1 MTTFTPARRMIT
13 LLAALVLIATVFV
26 LDRAPTVSAGPT
38 PPATYDVGGVGSPFK
53 ITRTVSEATPTY
65 GQVVTVRTEVM
76 RESGGYL
83 LYRVRDF
90 TPTCLEYVPNSARWQ
105 ATGGDVASEA
115 TAADEF
121 SRTSEYVQFAN
132 GGGVTAKPFWIT
144 AEYTVK
150 CDATQ
155 PGTGLNTGGTWIK
168 RAPGGNDE
176 LGNKTMGPQ
185 IAVQQIQS
193 EVELTATPN
202 SVSVGEPVSLA
213 AGTSG
218 IPDGHELELLVNGT
232 PSGTTT
238 VNAGSASFSDWT
250 PTATGDFTLAARYA
264 GSTNVAGST
273 SQDVT
278 VHVGKIATR
287 VNLEVGS
294 PAHTGSA
301 IPLTATTTGIPDGQ
315 PVEFVVNGDVQ
326 GVADVAGGT
335 ATYTGWIPERTGD
348 YPVEARFVA
357 TDTHAFSTSGT
368 RMVSVATPTQQT
380 STALAVY
387 PAPVAGEVSQ
397 LIATVHEGNDGDTVD
412 FTHYGTQIGEGTVVD
427 GVATADWDVPIE
439 LAGQDYSI
447 VARYRGSEG
456 YAPSSSTPVTG
467 TVGKSLT
474 HVSTVEA
481 TVHGEVNSQVRLS
494 ATITGAADG
503 GEVVFRDATDAELCS
518 VTKGSGATASCFWT
532 PTATGAYE
540 ITAHYMGTES
550 AAAASSAAPT
560 AVTIGTAASSI
571 ELSGPGS
578 VKPGQAAEL
587 TITTVG
593 IADGQQIGIM
603 VGTNTV
609 DTVTVNGDQA
619 MYEWTPAEA
628 GAYVLKAVYEGS
640 ETVSPSESDELTI
653 TVDASATQTSRVS
666 ASTAAIAGQPVTLS
680 ATVTDGTGGATVEF
694 RDGEALLC
702 EGILKVDG
710 TVECD
715 WTPLSVG
722 TVNVIAYYPGDAAT
736 VPSKSPRATA
746 VAVDKAAS
754 TVSLDATSPVGVGGE
769 VTFTVTTTGIAN
781 GDTIDITVGD
791 TVIGSPTVT
800 DNQAKYTW
808 TAPATAGTVTAVA
821 GYAGTDF
828 VAASES
834 TPVTIDVTA
843 AGTTTSDVTA
853 SPDVRVGQDVVL
865 SVTVAGGT
873 PGVAVE
879 FRNGDSELCTGTLA
893 ADGTVEC
900 NWTPAAAG
908 TVNVTAH
915 YQGDDATSA
924 SQSANATTIAVG
936 TAASSVSLTG
946 PGSVQPGQATELSV
960 NAIGI
965 ADGQQID
972 IVVDGTTV
980 DAVTVI
986 SGEAAYS
993 WTPVEVGTYVIKAVY
1008 GGSETVSPAESD
1020 ELTITVDAA
1029 ATQTSLVTASADP
1042 TVGEPVTLSATVTGG
1057 SENSL
1062 VEFRD
1067 GSTFLC
1073 SARLTD
1079 DGAATCD
1086 WTPTEAGAIN
1096 VTAYYAGDATTH
1108 HSQSPTATAIAVAEA
1123 PDTEA
1128 PAAPTGVTVSPQP
1141 ATVGETVTVTG
1152 SAEADTTVSVK
1163 VGGEEV
1169 CEITATDGT
1178 FTCTFTATEE
1188 MDGQQVTVTATD
1200 EAGNTSTAADGG
1212 ALEVQPEAVDPTEP
1226 IITLT
1231 PAQPVAG
1238 EKAEIEITG
1247 DAGEEVVIVSGDRE
1261 LCRVTLDEDGTATCE
1276 WTPDAE
1282 GQVVLTVTVGDQ
1294 TVEKT
1299 VTVRPADDDGDDGD
1313 EGGDDNDGSGSLDSG
1328 SLGSLIGGTGGT
1340 SGSLGSLSSL
1350 GG

>member
-1 MTTFTPARRMIT
+1 MTTFTPVRRVIT
-13 LLAALVLIATVFV
+13 LLAALGLVATAFV
-26 LDRAPTVSAGPT
+26 LDRAPAASAEPVT
-38 PPATYDVGGVGSPFK
+38 ATHSIDGNLVTSSFDL
-53 ITRTVSEATPTY
+53 TRTVSEDSPMF
-65 GQVVTVRTEVM
+65 GDVVEVRTEV
-76 RESGGYL
+76 RRTSL
-83 LYRVRDF
+83 ANPLYRVRDF
-90 TPTCLEYVPNSARWQ
+90 TPTCFEYVPNSARWQ
-105 ATGGDVASEA
+105 ATGGGIASEA
-115 TAADEF
+115 TASGEF
-121 SRTSEYVQFAN
+121 SRSSEYVQFAK
-132 GGGVTAKPFWIT
+132 GVGVTATPFWMT

-155 PGTGLNTGGTWIK
+155 PNTGLNTGGTWIK
-168 RAPGGNDE
+168 RALAGNDE
-176 LGNKTMGPQ
+176 LGNRNMGPQ
-185 IAVQQIQS
+185 ISVQQIQTS
-193 EVELTATPN
+193 VELTAMPT
-202 SVSVGEPVSLA
+202 SVSVGDPISLV

-232 PSGTTT
+232 PSGTAT
-238 VNAGSASFSDWT
+238 VNGGSASFSAWT
-250 PTATGDFTLAARYA
+250 PTAPGDFTLAARYA

-273 SQDVT
+273 SQDVA
-278 VHVGKIATR
+278 VNVGKIATR
-287 VNLEVGS
+287 VNLKVGS

-315 PVEFVVNGDVQ
+315 PVEFVVNGAVQ

-335 ATYTGWIPERTGD
+335 ATYTRWIPERTGD

-368 RMVSVATPTQQT
+368 RMVSVGAPTQQT
-380 STALAVY
+380 STTLAVD

-397 LIATVHEGNDGDTVD
+397 LIATVDEGNDGDTVD

-427 GVATADWDVPIE
+427 GVATVNWDVPIE
-439 LAGQDYSI
+439 LAGQVYSI
-447 VARYRGSEG
+447 VARYQGSEG

-481 TVHGEVNSQVRLS
+481 PVHGEVNSQVRLS

-532 PTATGAYE
+532 PTATGDYE
-540 ITAHYMGTES
+540 IAAHYMGTES

-578 VKPGQAAEL
+578 VKPGQAAVL
-587 TITTVG
+587 TINTVG

-609 DTVTVNGDQA
+609 DTVTVDGDLA

-680 ATVTDGTGGATVEF
+680 AMVTDGTEGATIEF
-694 RDGEALLC
+694 RDGETLLC
-702 EGILKVDG
+702 EGTLNADG

-736 VPSKSPRATA
+736 VPSKSPRATT
-746 VAVDKAAS
+746 VAVDKATS

-769 VTFTVTTTGIAN
+769 VTFTITATGIAN

-791 TVIGSPTVT
+791 TVIGSPAVT

-834 TPVTIDVTA
+834 TPVIVEVTA
-843 AGTTTSDVTA
+843 ADTTTSDVTA
-853 SPDVRVGQDVVL
+853 SSGARVGHEVAL
-865 SVTVAGGT
+865 SATVAGGA

-879 FRNGDSELCTGTLA
+879 FRDGDTELCTGTLD
-893 ADGTVEC
+893 ADGAVEC

-908 TVNVTAH
+908 TVNITAH

-924 SQSANATTIAVG
+924 SQSVTATPITVG
-936 TAASSVSLTG
+936 TAASSVVLTG
-946 PGSVQPGQATELSV
+946 PSAVQPGEATELSIKTV
-960 NAIGI
+960 GI
-965 ADGQQID
+965 PDGQQMD
-972 IVVDGTTV
+972 IVVDGVTIDT
-980 DAVTVI
+980 VTVS
-986 SGEAAYS
+986 SGQAAYS
-993 WTPVEVGTYVIKAVY
+993 WTPGEVGTYALKAVY
-1008 GGSETVSPAESD
+1008 GGSETVSPTESV

-1042 TVGEPVTLSATVTGG
+1042 TVGEPVTLLATVTGG
-1057 SENSL
+1057 TENSL

-1079 DGAATCD
+1079 DDAATCD
-1086 WTPTEAGAIN
+1086 WTPTEAGTVN

-1108 HSQSPTATAIAVAEA
+1108 HSQSPSATAIAVAEA

-1128 PAAPTGVTVSPQP
+1128 PAAPTRVTVSPQP
-1141 ATVGETVTVTG
+1141 ATAGLTITVTG
-1152 SAEADTTVSVK
+1152 SAEADSTVSVM
-1163 VGGEEV
+1163 VDGVEV
-1169 CEITATDGT
+1169 CEVTATDGT

-1200 EAGNTSTAADGG
+1200 EAGNTSTVADGG

-1226 IITLT
+1226 TITLT
-1231 PAQPVAG
+1231 PAQPVVG
-1238 EKAEIEITG
+1238 EKVKIEVTG

-1261 LCRVTLDEDGTATCE
+1261 ICRVTLDEDGTATCE
-1276 WTPDAE
+1276 WTPAAE
-1282 GQVVLTVTVGDQ
+1282 GQTVLKVTVGDQ

-1299 VTVRPADDDGDDGD
+1299 VTVRPADGG
-1313 EGGDDNDGSGSLDSG
+1313 GGDDNGSGSLDSG
-1328 SLGSLIGGTGGT
+1328 SLGSLVGGTGGT